1 MPEFNHVKIIL
12 TDIEGTTSSIS
23 FVKDV
28 LFPYAAEKLPA
39 FLRQHHKNAAVQQP
53 IQATVEL
60 AKQEG
65 NDLMANDLNRVIEC
79 LLQWIRNDKKATPL
93 KALQGMIWKQGYEQ
107 GDYQAHMY
115 PDATAQLQQWH
126 DAGIPLYVYSSGSV
140 QAQKLFYQYSQ
151 DGDLLP
157 LFSGHF
163 DTTSGGKRDDQ
174 SYRNI
179 LAELQKNHDIA
190 ADNVLFLSDIEQEL
204 DAAYDAGMQTCWLI
218 REGDFP
224 ATSNHPAVNSFSSIQ
239 L

>member
-28 LFPYAAEKLPA
+28 LFPYAAEKLPD
-39 FLRQHHKNAAVQQP
+39 FLRQHHEDASVQQQ
-53 IQATVEL
+53 IHATVEL

-65 NDLMANDLNRVIEC
+65 NHIADDDLDTIIEC
-79 LLQWIRNDKKATPL
+79 LQQWICDDKKATPL

-115 PDATAQLQQWH
+115 PDATAQLKQWH
-126 DAGIPLYVYSSGSV
+126 NNGMPLYVYSSGSV

-157 LFSGHF
+157 LFRGHF
-163 DTTSGGKRDDQ
+163 DTTSGGKRDEQ

-179 LAELQKNHDIA
+179 LADLQKEHDIA
-190 ADNVLFLSDIEQEL
+190 AGNVLFLSDIEQEL
-204 DAAYDAGMQTCWLI
+204 DAAYDVGLQTCWLI

-224 ATSNHPAVNSFSSIQ
+224 TIANHPAVNSFNSIQ